1 MCQIS
6 EMSKALVHLH
16 ASVGARGPLKEGA
29 VEHSTREFLAWK
41 RFVKASVI
49 NEIRRLWLAV
59 CVLQRRA
66 IKTIGKDE
74 SERVSPGKKMLVS

>member
-59 CVLQRRA
+59 CVSCREEL
-66 IKTIGKDE
+66 
-74 SERVSPGKKMLVS
+74 

>member
-16 ASVGARGPLKEGA
+16 ASVGACGPLKEGA
-29 VEHSTREFLAWK
+29 VEHSTREFVAWK

-49 NEIRRLWLAV
+49 NEIRRLWLVV
-59 CVLQRRA
+59 CVSCREEL
-66 IKTIGKDE
+66 
-74 SERVSPGKKMLVS
+74 